1 MTASRRAARLAA
13 ILALILGAALSWAPG
28 ASAVTVEASGWW
40 WRPNT
45 TAAPIEVPPRTD
57 VTPDQLLVEGA
68 AEGPVAVAA
77 VRFRL
82 ADGETSPIL
91 TLTPSSDSVL
101 PEGVVIL
108 GCRVAS
114 AWVAAQG
121 GKWEKRPIPDCFTS
135 VQGISS
141 GGKITFALTPLQSG
155 PELEVA
161 FYPGQTPNP
170 PNDAAKGSTFTL
182 KFAKPTSSDLK
193 TTKADPGGF
202 TGTGGGFSP
211 PPAESFGA
219 SPTAGESEPDP
230 SASESTFD
238 AGSTP
243 TADFSA
249 PSSTS
254 FGPSPAFSQ
263 PSTFSAP
270 TAVVP
275 AAPPSGLAA
284 NEQAGAT
291 GVAPPVQAAP
301 APNTA
306 VPRGGRTLSIIVL
319 LAGAALAFYAYSGP
333 ALGRSGYVPA
343 PVVPVTPPPGAEP
356 VIGGLGRFAR
366 PRLGPPPSLS

>member
-1 MTASRRAARLAA
+1 MTTSRRVARLAA
-13 ILALILGAALSWAPG
+13 VLALILGAGLSWMPV

-45 TAAPIEVPPRTD
+45 AAAPVEVPPRGD
-57 VTPDQLLVEGA
+57 VSTDQLLVEGA
-68 AEGPVAVAA
+68 PEGPVAVAA

-82 ADGETSPIL
+82 AEGETSPVL
-91 TLTPSSDSVL
+91 TLTPTSDSVL
-101 PEGVVIL
+101 PEGAVIL

-135 VQGISS
+135 VQGINA

-155 PELEVA
+155 PDLEVA
-161 FYPGQTPNP
+161 FYPGQVPNP
-170 PNDAAKGSTFTL
+170 SNDAAKGSAFTL
-182 KFAKPTSSDLK
+182 KFAKPTGADLR
-193 TTKADPGGF
+193 TTPAEAGGF
-202 TGTGGGFSP
+202 SGTGGGFSP

-219 SPTAGESEPDP
+219 EPTSGGSDSAPTSPTFD
-230 SASESTFD
+230 SAS
-238 AGSTP
+238 AP

-263 PSTFSAP
+263 PSTFAAP
-270 TAVVP
+270 TDVTP
-275 AAPPSGLAA
+275 AAPPSGLTAD
-284 NEQAGAT
+284 EQAGAN
-291 GVAPPVQAAP
+291 GVAPSVQAAP
-301 APNTA
+301 ASNTVA
-306 VPRGGRTLSIIVL
+306 SNNGRTFGIIVL
-319 LAGAALAFYAYSGP
+319 LAGAALAFYAYSGS
-333 ALGRSGYVPA
+333 ALGRGGVPA
-343 PVVPVTPPPGAEP
+343 PVVPVAPPPGTEP